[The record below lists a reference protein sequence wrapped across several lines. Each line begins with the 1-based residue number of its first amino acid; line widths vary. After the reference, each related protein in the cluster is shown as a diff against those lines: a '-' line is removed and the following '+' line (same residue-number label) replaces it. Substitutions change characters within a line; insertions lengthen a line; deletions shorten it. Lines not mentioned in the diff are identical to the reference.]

1 MYIGN
6 RSIWYF
12 VTYCAFAPV
21 RLTCVM
27 TTRNRS
33 ITSCNI
39 ILCYVKASSS
49 IRPQHIHSIRQ
60 HNPFLINGVKSH
72 CRQPLAAVLS
82 VPPACSYGSNYSC
95 IAAAAAYAPS
105 PSTGAELTRR
115 IASKPAACTFR
126 HFAFGSC
133 GIVNASLSAFPCGY
147 PEPGLVK

>member
-1 MYIGN
+1 MNCSHIIDMRDDDPEPFN
-6 RSIWYF
+6 NIMQHNPMLRKSI
-12 VTYCAFAPV
+12 
-21 RLTCVM
+21 
-27 TTRNRS
+27 
-33 ITSCNI
+33 I
-39 ILCYVKASSS
+39 INST
-49 IRPQHIHSIRQ
+49 QHIHSIRQ

-95 IAAAAAYAPS
+95 IAAAAAAYAPS